1 MALACYAM
9 RTSGRFRR
17 NTDADS
23 GIHPERE
30 RGDVHLGSAGTG
42 ATAYWLDIGTS
53 PGGNTYY
60 QSGNL
65 GNVLST
71 TVSSLPADG
80 KTYGYSFSRELS
92 DLFLVD
98 GVAEFRRSICV
109 PFVCAHGYIRA
120 VVPLPLDTSVVLS
133 PVRAFASAN
142 GIDIQVMAY
151 RPVA

>member
-30 RGDVHLGSAGTG
+30 RGDVDLGSAGAG

-53 PGGNTYY
+53 PGGHTYY

-65 GNVLST
+65 WNVLST

-80 KTYGYSFSRELS
+80 KTHGYSFSRELS

-98 GVAEFRRSICV
+98 GVR
-109 PFVCAHGYIRA
+109 
-120 VVPLPLDTSVVLS
+120 
-133 PVRAFASAN
+133 
-142 GIDIQVMAY
+142 
-151 RPVA
+151 